1 MSGTANTRPAPTR
14 WTRGAAILALIF
26 GVMTIVSGG
35 SVLFGGEAVRAQA
48 GNVVQIVVWFNFMA
62 GFAYVLAGVGIWTQ
76 KTWAFTVSIAI
87 ALATL
92 AVAAIFAWMVMAGAA
107 FEMRTVGALILRL
120 SVWAGISAL
129 IRPRRA

>member
-62 GFAYVLAGVGIWTQ
+62 GFAYVLA
-76 KTWAFTVSIAI
+76 
-87 ALATL
+87 ALAFGRRKL
-92 AVAAIFAWMVMAGAA
+92 G
-107 FEMRTVGALILRL
+107 RLRSQLQSRLQRLRL
-120 SVWAGISAL
+120 
-129 IRPRRA
+129 RPSLHGWLWLVPPSRCGP